1 MSSAVIVGFKRSPFT
16 ISRKGG
22 LAEVRPEDILSQVI
36 NDLVKS
42 SNINKDDIEDIIA
55 GCAYP
60 EGEQGYNIAKIV
72 TFMTGMPEHVAGM
85 TVNRWCGS
93 SMQTIHNAAG
103 AIAMSAGNVF
113 ICCGIESMTKVP
125 INGLN
130 YSPHPDLNH
139 SNPNVYLSMGDTA
152 ENVAKKYNLSRE
164 IQQDFAISSHQKASY
179 AEMNNNF
186 TDEITKIKTKGLIVE
201 KDGAIRPNTSQEI
214 LNSLKLVFDKKGTI
228 TAGTASPFTDG
239 ASATLICNEEYA
251 KKNNLD
257 ILAKVVS
264 TSVQG
269 CPPELMGL
277 GPIGAS
283 KKALKRA
290 NLTIEDIDVVELN
303 EAFASQSLACIKDL
317 NIDPQKVNI
326 DGGAIALG
334 HPLGATG
341 IANIYEVCTHLRE
354 EAGERQVEGAKLG
367 LTHVIGLGS
376 ACGIHILEKVN

>member
-186 TDEITKIKTKGLIVE
+186 TDEITKIKTKEFIVE

-341 IANIYEVCTHLRE
+341 ARITAKAAQILKRE
-354 EAGERQVEGAKLG
+354 KKKYALATQC
-367 LTHVIGLGS
+367 IGLGQ
-376 ACGIHILEKVN
+376 GIATILESY

>member
-257 ILAKVVS
+257 ILAKIVS

-341 IANIYEVCTHLRE
+341 ARITAKAAQILKRE
-354 EAGERQVEGAKLG
+354 KKKYALATQC
-367 LTHVIGLGS
+367 IGLGQ
-376 ACGIHILEKVN
+376 GIATILESY

>member
-1 MSSAVIVGFKRSPFT
+1 MPSAVIVGFKRSPFT

-152 ENVAKKYNLSRE
+152 ENVAKKYHLSRE

-228 TAGTASPFTDG
+228 TAGTASPLTDG

-341 IANIYEVCTHLRE
+341 ARITAKAAQILKRE
-354 EAGERQVEGAKLG
+354 KKKYALATQC
-367 LTHVIGLGS
+367 IGLGQ
-376 ACGIHILEKVN
+376 GIATILESY